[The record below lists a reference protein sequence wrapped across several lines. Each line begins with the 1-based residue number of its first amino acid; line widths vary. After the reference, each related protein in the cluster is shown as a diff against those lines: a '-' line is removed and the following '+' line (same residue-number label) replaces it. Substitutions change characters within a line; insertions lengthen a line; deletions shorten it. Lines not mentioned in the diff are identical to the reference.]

1 MPRFLI
7 VEDNPDTL
15 DSLVLV
21 IRTEFPDA
29 EIETAATLK
38 RAGLLVSETQSPYDV
53 AILDVMLPEARGEQ
67 PEADVNLCRRIAER
81 EKAMRVMHITAYP
94 EESPVRLHLAE
105 FHSKY
110 DDVRASWYSKL
121 EKDWV
126 DKLLKDLKAFI
137 HGNRIR
143 AKHKALLGASEAAP
157 AEGHAALRTAGA
169 GGGLTFA
176 LADLCLDIT
185 EHWDDLGPKDQKL
198 IGRDFWVDPQEG
210 SNFLVTLRRTR
221 KS

>member
-7 VEDNPDTL
+7 VEDDPPTL
-15 DSLVLV
+15 AALALL

-29 EIETAATLK
+29 EITVAASLSEA
-38 RAGLLVSETQSPYDV
+38 RSLVSQTHPQYDV
-53 AILDVMLPEARGEQ
+53 AILDVRLQEGPGKQ
-67 PEADVNLCRRIAER
+67 PETDVNLCRHIAKYQ
-81 EKAMRVMHITAYP
+81 KAARVIHITAHAD
-94 EESPVRLHLAE
+94 ETSVRRHIE
-105 FHSKY
+105 DFHSQ
-110 DDVRASWYSKL
+110 VEAPWFSKS
-121 EKDWV
+121 EEGYAGE
-126 DKLLKDLKAFI
+126 LLNDLKAFI

-143 AKHKALLGASEAAP
+143 AKYEALLGPSGAAP
-157 AEGHAALRTAGA
+157 AEGYAARRPSGA
-169 GGGLTFA
+169 GGGLTFD

-210 SNFLVTLRRTR
+210 SNYLVTLRRTR

>member
-7 VEDNPDTL
+7 VDDDPPTL
-15 DSLVLV
+15 DVLVLT
-21 IRTEFPDA
+21 IRAEFPDA
-29 EIETAATLK
+29 EIETPATV
-38 RAGLLVSETQSPYDV
+38 REAELLVSESQIPYDV
-53 AILDVMLPEARGEQ
+53 AILDVMLPKSQGEQ
-67 PEADVNLCRRIAER
+67 PEADVNLCRHIAKYQ
-81 EKAMRVMHITAYP
+81 KAARVIHITSRLD
-94 EESPVRLHLAE
+94 EESVKRHIE
-105 FHSKY
+105 DFHSQ
-110 DDVRASWYSKL
+110 VEAPWFPKL
-121 EKDWV
+121 VKGYECE
-126 DKLLKDLKAFI
+126 LLKDLKAFI

-143 AKHKALLGASEAAP
+143 EKYKALLGASEAAP

-198 IGRDFWVDPQEG
+198 IARDFWVDPQEG
-210 SNFLVTLRRTR
+210 SDYLVTLRRTR